1 MIATQQ
7 LQRKGGATTRKEK
20 ICHQMG
26 GAVYLFFE
34 IYTQGM
40 SRVRPQ
46 LADFYIR
53 NYKTEFRSVCQAYR
67 TFTADLPIL
76 A

>member
-1 MIATQQ
+1 MKLYLLFFVGLAVNDVPLSLEWCHMIATQQ

-26 GAVYLFFE
+26 VAVYLFFE
-34 IYTQGM
+34 IYTQSM

-46 LADFYIR
+46 LADF
-53 NYKTEFRSVCQAYR
+53 
-67 TFTADLPIL
+67 
-76 A
+76 